1 MSVVQSDNPAQEI
14 APAQAS
20 LDERICEHLVAKG
33 RLKEADLVRAR
44 RLQQE
49 NGEGNMVPL
58 LTRLG
63 LVSEREMG
71 DALSE
76 VLELPLLSS
85 KDCPETPP
93 PNVAMSIRFLKQYRV
108 VPIGETDTSVALLM
122 ADP

>member
-1 MSVVQSDNPAQEI
+1 MSVAQSEITAPDAMSAQ
-14 APAQAS
+14 QA
-20 LDERICEHLVAKG
+20 LDERICEHLVARG

-49 NGEGNMVPL
+49 NGEGHLVPL

-76 VLELPLLSS
+76 VFELPLLSI
-85 KDCPETPP
+85 KDCPDE
-93 PNVAMSIRFLKQYRV
+93 
-108 VPIGETDTSVALLM
+108 
-122 ADP
+122 